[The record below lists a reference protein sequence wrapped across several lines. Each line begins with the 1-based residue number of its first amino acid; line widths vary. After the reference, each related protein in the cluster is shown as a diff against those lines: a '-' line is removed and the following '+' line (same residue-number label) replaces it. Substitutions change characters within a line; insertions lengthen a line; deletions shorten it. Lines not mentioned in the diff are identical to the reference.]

1 MPFNI
6 ESGYAIASN
15 VDTPMQG
22 LFCAN
27 AIPFTHATPMRTPVK
42 EPGPAETANKS
53 ISSKLVFVWINTC

>member
-42 EPGPAETANKS
+42 EPGPAETANKIDVDNNGVVS
-53 ISSKLVFVWINTC
+53 GLF